1 MLTILKSQEKLT
13 KDVFL
18 RSSLPEA
25 GVILLH
31 IGIIIKILSVSLV
44 ILNNMQFMTH
54 STVKKATNSA
64 PAGILTLI
72 MVGIRVIF
80 STANG
85 S

>member
-1 MLTILKSQEKLT
+1 MESHEKLT

-18 RSSLPEA
+18 RSSRREA

-31 IGIIIKILSVSLV
+31 IGTIIKVLSVSLA
-44 ILNNMQFMTH
+44 ILNRMQFLTH

-72 MVGIRVIF
+72 MAGIRVIF

-85 S
+85 N